1 MSDLPQP
8 YLKALRIGMIGFF
21 IALFGVLIG
30 LIDPRKG
37 EGIFY
42 LVGLIFVYAGV
53 IVFVIGFFWA
63 LVLFIE
69 TTQGKSQNKGPN
81 GSE

>member
-1 MSDLPQP
+1 MTQMSNLPQT
-8 YLKALRIGMIGFF
+8 YLKALRIGLIGFF

-30 LIDPRKG
+30 LIDSEKG

-42 LVGLIFVYAGV
+42 LLGLIMVYAGV

-63 LVLFIE
+63 LVIFIE
-69 TTQGKSQNKGPN
+69 SKGP
-81 GSE
+81 GSN